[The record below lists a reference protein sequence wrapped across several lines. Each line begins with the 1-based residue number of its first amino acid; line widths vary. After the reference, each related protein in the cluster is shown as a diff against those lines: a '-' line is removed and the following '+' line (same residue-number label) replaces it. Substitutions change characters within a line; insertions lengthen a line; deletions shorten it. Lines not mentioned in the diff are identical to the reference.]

1 QPAEL
6 DAGEAV
12 LARLAELLRPRLVL
26 AMGLQT
32 ARRLTA
38 SPEPLGRLRGR
49 VHRWRGLPLVVT
61 YHPGYLLRT
70 PADKAGA
77 WDDLCLARETLSKP

>member
-1 QPAEL
+1 
-6 DAGEAV
+6 
-12 LARLAELLRPRLVL
+12 PRLVL
-26 AMGLQT
+26 ALGLQT

-38 SPEPLGRLRGR
+38 STEPLGRLRGR
-49 VHRWRGLPLVVT
+49 VHDWRGLPLVIT

-77 WDDLCLARETLSKP
+77 WDDLCLARETLSTP